1 MQAKVINLYEI
12 KYKNML
18 KINLNNDIIHIAKKK
33 RNIRQEMIK
42 DYMSL
47 LSEYI
52 NKI

>member
-42 DYMSL
+42 GYMSL

-52 NKI
+52 NKL